1 MHGAADDIA
10 DGDGDEGKGS
20 KKDALDGSY
29 DGAGA
34 RNVEKVYEA
43 VLPAAHRD
51 VVNAVLLGVRRGLTV
66 VRTKDVLAELAVEC
80 GADEQNSQTDNESY
94 HKLTLLL
101 VLFLSY
107 GMGRI

>member
-1 MHGAADDIA
+1 MTLPMGMVMKAR
-10 DGDGDEGKGS
+10 G
-20 KKDALDGSY
+20 LDGSY

-34 RNVEKVYEA
+34 RDVQKVDEA
-43 VLPAAHRD
+43 VLPAAHGD

-66 VRTKDVLAELAVEC
+66 VRTKDVLTELAVEC